1 VPCVNANQDP
11 EERNQG
17 LFMGEAPHPIEYID
31 HFGRVDL
38 IEAATL

>member
-1 VPCVNANQDP
+1 MPCVNVNQEP
-11 EERNQG
+11 EDRIRN

-38 IEAATL
+38 IEAAAL